1 MLHAVDDLPRAD
13 LQNIDA
19 RSTSAEDV
27 LFIFADLKNTKKR
40 EKKRDVKRLYMSK
53 ISSLVLIS
61 ATQPGKTNVL
71 CLLWLWRRLTLMY
84 LVTY

>member
-40 EKKRDVKRLYMSK
+40 NVKRLYMSK

-71 CLLWLWRRLTLMY
+71 CPLWLWRRLTLMY